1 MLRRY
6 TVTFFGLLLSVAA
19 SHTLGLSLGPA
30 IVESSVNQPL
40 SLRIEILELDEIRT
54 DDVSIQ
60 MASTEDFI
68 RLGVGPLEV
77 LSSVSFLTQETSD
90 GVYVLLTSSE
100 VIREPYLSF
109 VLETRWPSGRLLSE
123 YRVSL
128 DLPVYSDAD
137 QIENRI
143 QQPLSNISDSSES
156 KNEAGSI
163 LAESE
168 AEQTNLSGQDV
179 IETNDGTTLIRIAR
193 QIRPDETVTLQQTMI
208 AIQSLNP
215 EAFADGNINRL
226 LTRPSTS
233 GSDKGRN

>member
-19 SHTLGLSLGPA
+19 SHTLGLSLGSA
-30 IVESSVNQPL
+30 IAESSVNQPL
-40 SLRIEILELDEIRT
+40 SLRIEILELGEIRA

-68 RLGVGPLEV
+68 RLGVDPLEV

-90 GVYVLLTSSE
+90 RVYVLLTSSE
-100 VIREPYLSF
+100 IIREPYLSF

-137 QIENRI
+137 QVENRI
-143 QQPLSNISDSSES
+143 QQPLSNILDFALQRKPYKKGKYAFFGWPGHVLGFGPSRFGAWHCMEH
-156 KNEAGSI
+156 KNFPYA
-163 LAESE
+163 
-168 AEQTNLSGQDV
+168 
-179 IETNDGTTLIRIAR
+179 
-193 QIRPDETVTLQQTMI
+193 M
-208 AIQSLNP
+208 
-215 EAFADGNINRL
+215 
-226 LTRPSTS
+226 PSV
-233 GSDKGRN
+233 

>member
-1 MLRRY
+1 
-6 TVTFFGLLLSVAA
+6 
-19 SHTLGLSLGPA
+19 
-30 IVESSVNQPL
+30 
-40 SLRIEILELDEIRT
+40 
-54 DDVSIQ
+54 

-68 RLGVGPLEV
+68 RLGVDPLEV

-100 VIREPYLSF
+100 IIREPYLSF

-137 QIENRI
+137 QVENRI
-143 QQPLSNISDSSES
+143 QQPISNILDSPES
-156 KNEAGSI
+156 MNEAGSI

-179 IETNDGTTLIRIAR
+179 IETNDG
-193 QIRPDETVTLQQTMI
+193 
-208 AIQSLNP
+208 SYSHSHSSSNP
-215 EAFADGNINRL
+215 
-226 LTRPSTS
+226 S
-233 GSDKGRN
+233 G

>member
-19 SHTLGLSLGPA
+19 SHTLGLSLGSA

-40 SLRIEILELDEIRT
+40 SLRIEILELDEIRA
-54 DDVSIQ
+54 DDVSVQ

-100 VIREPYLSF
+100 IIREPYLSF

-123 YRVSL
+123 YRVPL
-128 DLPVYSDAD
+128 DLPVYSDAA

-143 QQPLSNISDSSES
+143 QQPLSNILDSSES
-156 KNEAGSI
+156 INEADQFWRKRIS
-163 LAESE
+163 
-168 AEQTNLSGQDV
+168 QDK
-179 IETNDGTTLIRIAR
+179 T
-193 QIRPDETVTLQQTMI
+193 
-208 AIQSLNP
+208 
-215 EAFADGNINRL
+215 
-226 LTRPSTS
+226 
-233 GSDKGRN
+233 